1 MPLKLVI
8 ANWKANKNQQ
18 EIISWMDKFSYEL
31 FESKNLQVVICPA
44 AIHFP
49 LVKDLIPKYNF
60 PFKILAGLQD
70 LSVYPGGAYTGEITG
85 RMAEGMA
92 SYVILGHSER
102 RKYFKETAQQT
113 AQKAIQALDNNIIP
127 VVSVDRDNF
136 REIIGQFDDRELS
149 KIVIMYE
156 PPEAI
161 SIQEGPVGAGKPAE
175 IPEIVDMIKIL
186 NQLAP
191 DSKILYGGSVKSGN
205 ISHFSSIQGLS
216 GVVVGSASLDPDEFI
231 KIIRQI

>member
-1 MPLKLVI
+1 
-8 ANWKANKNQQ
+8 
-18 EIISWMDKFSYEL
+18 MDKFSSAL
-31 FESKNLQVVICPA
+31 PESKNLQVVICPA
-44 AIHFP
+44 AIHFT
-49 LVKDLIPKYNF
+49 LVKDLIQKYN
-60 PFKILAGLQD
+60 LSGRVSVGLQD
-70 LSVYPGGAYTGEITG
+70 LSAFPGGAYTGEVTG
-85 RMAEGMA
+85 RMAESSA

-113 AQKAIQALDNNIIP
+113 AQKTIQALDNNIIP

-136 REIIGQFDDRELS
+136 REVLGQFDDRELS

-161 SIQEGPVGAGKPAE
+161 SVQEGPVGTGIPAE
-175 IPEIVDMIKIL
+175 VPDIEDMIKTL

-191 DSKILYGGSVKSGN
+191 DSKILYGGSVKSAN
-205 ISHFSSIQGLS
+205 ITSFSTIAGLS
-216 GVVVGSASLDPDEFI
+216 GAVIGSASLDPDEFI